1 MHSYLEG
8 EEEVNVL
15 TDNQKF
21 SIPYYY
27 YIELRSR
34 AFLVSKIALAMH
46 VVKQL

>member
-21 SIPYYY
+21 PIPYYY
-27 YIELRSR
+27 YIELQVLEHFLCLRSPLR
-34 AFLVSKIALAMH
+34 CTS
-46 VVKQL
+46 